1 MSTITIRA
9 EIKVGAA
16 RGPLVS
22 RSWLRRAAGIAWRG
36 LREWCGDAAYDSY
49 LRSKRTRSSSSPP
62 LSPSEFYVE
71 QLDRRYSRPNRC
83 C

>member
-1 MSTITIRA
+1 MSRVLVFSSTGFSLSYF
-9 EIKVGAA
+9 VA
-16 RGPLVS
+16 R
-22 RSWLRRAAGIAWRG
+22 LRGMTRIAWRG
-36 LREWCGDAAYDSY
+36 LREWCGDAAYERY
-49 LRSKRTRSSSSPP
+49 LRSARRRSEAREL